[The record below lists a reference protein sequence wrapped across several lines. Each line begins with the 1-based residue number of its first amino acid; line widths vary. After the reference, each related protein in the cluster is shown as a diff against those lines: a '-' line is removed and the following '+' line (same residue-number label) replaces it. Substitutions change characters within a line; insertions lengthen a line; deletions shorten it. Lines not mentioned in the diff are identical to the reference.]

1 MPDLPGWGGVRR
13 DDLISRWWPLQALT
27 RMTLPLPVTPI
38 RFWAALWLFI
48 LGTVAYSPDVTGSAA
63 GVLSVLF
70 FAAATGAGA
79 GSGFGAGS
87 GAGSAGAGAGS
98 AGAGAVVVVV
108 PGAGCAAASASGAA
122 SSRGC
127 A

>member
-48 LGTVAYSPDVTGSAA
+48 LGTVAYSPDVTGSGA
-63 GVLSVLF
+63 GVLSVVLF
-70 FAAATGAGA
+70 GAATAAWAGSAVGA
-79 GSGFGAGS
+79 GSGL
-87 GAGSAGAGAGS
+87 GAGAALGAGRAVA
-98 AGAGAVVVVV
+98 AGADVV
-108 PGAGCAAASASGAA
+108 
-122 SSRGC
+122 
-127 A
+127 